1 MCNVLN
7 VMAPA
12 APCTALHCTA
22 LHSTSSSLF
31 IEIFSLYNH
40 IFPPQ
45 LLEKEVPGRNSSSH
59 QHGHTRLLWHVTV
72 FNPPDTAHVAGD
84 TRHAAYK
91 LRSFQQWQ
99 WEVSRK
105 QSQHVI

>member
-1 MCNVLN
+1 MLSN
-7 VMAPA
+7 
-12 APCTALHCTA
+12 
-22 LHSTSSSLF
+22 F
-31 IEIFSLYNH
+31 

-45 LLEKEVPGRNSSSH
+45 LLEKEVPGRNSSS

-91 LRSFQQWQ
+91 LRSNQQWQ
-99 WEVSRK
+99 WEVGRK
-105 QSQHVI
+105 QSQHVIML